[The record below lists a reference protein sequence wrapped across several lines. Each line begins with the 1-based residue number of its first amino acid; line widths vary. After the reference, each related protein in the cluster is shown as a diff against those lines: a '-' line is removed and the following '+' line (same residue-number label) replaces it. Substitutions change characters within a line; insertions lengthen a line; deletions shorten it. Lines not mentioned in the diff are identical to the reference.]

1 MQTLVSLELVLGLE
15 VWLALSVLAS
25 QPSMSANCLLVLLL
39 QWSFDYKQVEKVG
52 LLAVKLVIRLVAG
65 AFSQLGLLS
74 VGIILG
80 LETGKASWPGWIVLE
95 GDFGDKWLLWWIH
108 LEYHRA
114 FGR

>member
-1 MQTLVSLELVLGLE
+1 M
-15 VWLALSVLAS
+15 LAS

-80 LETGKASWPGWIVLE
+80 LETGKASWPG
-95 GDFGDKWLLWWIH
+95 
-108 LEYHRA
+108 
-114 FGR
+114 